1 MENVQIGYLSG
12 INLLP
17 RLTVPIFRLLQNSLI
32 LKEFV
37 EPKVRADIDGL
48 PLTIEGYER
57 AKNILKGEYGKTSEI
72 VKAYVQNIL
81 DLPVV
86 KGSDPSEVNNFYKI
100 LLFNVQS
107 LETLG
112 KIERVNGMTRS
123 VLDKLS
129 GIKSDLVKGQG
140 NWQEWDLAH
149 LIAALKQW
157 RDINLSE
164 KESVNDGDKNKRKGK
179 KEGLYNTNSRRRVC
193 VYCDD
198 AKHGSRKCT
207 SVVSVD
213 EWKGILA
220 RKKLCFNCTG
230 PKHRANECRSTTV
243 CQKCNQK
250 HHTSICTVK
259 ESQSSNRRKPR
270 LGGLS
275 SG

>member
-140 NWQEWDLAH
+140 N
-149 LIAALKQW
+149 
-157 RDINLSE
+157 
-164 KESVNDGDKNKRKGK
+164 
-179 KEGLYNTNSRRRVC
+179 YT
-193 VYCDD
+193 
-198 AKHGSRKCT
+198 
-207 SVVSVD
+207 
-213 EWKGILA
+213 
-220 RKKLCFNCTG
+220 
-230 PKHRANECRSTTV
+230 
-243 CQKCNQK
+243 
-250 HHTSICTVK
+250 
-259 ESQSSNRRKPR
+259 
-270 LGGLS
+270 
-275 SG
+275 

>member
-1 MENVQIGYLSG
+1 MKFFNYPIVNYAIQLYSCDVIILINPNPNPLSTK
-12 INLLP
+12 LP
-17 RLTVPIFRLLQNSLI
+17 KLSITQFDGKCANWLPFWNKFVAEIDSAELSPVTKFAY

-72 VKAYVQNIL
+72 VNAYVQNIL

-86 KGSDPSEVNNFYKI
+86 KGSEPSEVNNFYKV

-129 GIKSDLVKGQG
+129 GIKSDLVKGQE

-164 KESVNDGDKNKRKGK
+164 KESVNDGNKDKRKGK
-179 KEGLYNTNSRRRVC
+179 KEGLYNTNSRKRVC

-198 AKHGSRKCT
+198 AKHGSRECT

-213 EWKGILA
+213 ERKGILA
-220 RKKLCFNCTG
+220 RKK
-230 PKHRANECRSTTV
+230 
-243 CQKCNQK
+243 
-250 HHTSICTVK
+250 
-259 ESQSSNRRKPR
+259 
-270 LGGLS
+270 
-275 SG
+275 